1 MSKSKSSGKN
11 KNTVVP
17 YHKPLNVNIGLL
29 FFVAILFYLIV
40 SIFSYVTS
48 EKIVGYEVKTGSL
61 SANHVYRGIA
71 LREEEI
77 VSSDYAGYVNYYNEE
92 GDRIGKGNLVYTV
105 DESGTVMDY
114 INSQNA
120 GESFFTDD
128 DLNQLRGDIV
138 SFTNGFS
145 PENFAAVYD
154 FKNTIRSTTQKISG
168 NGILATIRSMDQ
180 SSLSGSIHYGY
191 SPDTGDITFYLD
203 GFENRSFADISF
215 QDFDPASY
223 NKTLLENGRLV
234 SQGDPVFKLCT
245 DENWSLVIAVEDEET
260 ADALEAMEYVRV
272 RFLKNQY
279 ESWGKVSKM
288 SDLEGHVFVNLAFT
302 NSMVTF
308 CSDRFVDIE
317 LSTAGE
323 SGLKVPNTAIVKS
336 DFFLVPKSYLTQSG
350 SERGVLKQTYTE
362 NGVLSTTFVAA
373 PPYSETDTEYYLDQS
388 VLETGDVL
396 VRPDSSETFT
406 VGKFAEL
413 IGVYNINK
421 GYADFRLIDI
431 LYSNEEYSIVVP
443 NTMYGLSEYDFIVLD
458 ASKVFPDQFIYQ

>member
-1 MSKSKSSGKN
+1 MIFA
-11 KNTVVP
+11 V
-17 YHKPLNVNIGLL
+17 
-29 FFVAILFYLIV
+29 ILFYLIV
-40 SIFSYVTS
+40 SIYSYFSS

-71 LREEEI
+71 LRQEQ
-77 VSSDYAGYVNYYNEE
+77 VVFSDSAGYVNYYNEE
-92 GDRIGKGNLVYTV
+92 GDRVGKGNLVYTV

-114 INSQNA
+114 INAQNA
-120 GESFFTDD
+120 GESFFTEE

-138 SFTNGFS
+138 NFVNGFS
-145 PENFAAVYD
+145 PENFSTVYD
-154 FKNTIRSTTQKISG
+154 FKNTIRSTTQRISG

-180 SSLSGSIHYGY
+180 NSISGSIHYGY
-191 SPDTGDITFYLD
+191 SPDTGDIAYYLD
-203 GFENRSFADISF
+203 GFESRSFSDISIN
-215 QDFDPASY
+215 DFNQASY
-223 NKTLLENGRLV
+223 NKELLENGMLV

-260 ADALEAMEYVRV
+260 AKELEELEYVRV

-279 ESWGKVSKM
+279 ESWGKVSRM
-288 SDLEGHVFVNLAFT
+288 NDLDGHFFVNLAFT

-336 DFFLVPKSYLTQSG
+336 DFFLVPKEYLTQSG
-350 SERGVLKQTYTE
+350 SVKGVLRQTYTE
-362 NGVLSTTFVAA
+362 NGMLSTNFVTA
-373 PPYSETDTEYYLDQS
+373 PPYSETDKEYYLDQTA
-388 VLETGDVL
+388 LRIGDVL
-396 VRPDSSETFT
+396 VKPDSSETFT
-406 VGKFAEL
+406 IGKFAEL

-443 NTMYGLSEYDFIVLD
+443 NSVYGLSEYDFIVLD

>member
-1 MSKSKSSGKN
+1 MIFA
-11 KNTVVP
+11 V
-17 YHKPLNVNIGLL
+17 
-29 FFVAILFYLIV
+29 ILFYLIV
-40 SIFSYVTS
+40 SIYSYFSS
-48 EKIVGYEVKTGSL
+48 EQIVGYEVKTGSL

-71 LREEEI
+71 LRQEQ
-77 VSSDYAGYVNYYNEE
+77 VVFSDSAGYVNYYNEE

-105 DESGTVMDY
+105 DESGMVMDY
-114 INSQNA
+114 INAQNA
-120 GESFFTDD
+120 GESFFTEE

-138 SFTNGFS
+138 SFVNGFS
-145 PENFAAVYD
+145 PENFSTVYD
-154 FKNTIRSTTQKISG
+154 FKNTIRSTTQRISG

-180 SSLSGSIHYGY
+180 NSLSGSIHYGY
-191 SPDTGDITFYLD
+191 SPDTGDIAYYLD
-203 GFENRSFADISF
+203 GFENRSFSDISIN
-215 QDFDPASY
+215 DFDQASY
-223 NKTLLENGRLV
+223 NKELLENGMLV

-245 DENWSLVIAVEDEET
+245 DENWSLVIAVEDEEI
-260 ADALEAMEYVRV
+260 AKELEELEYVRV

-279 ESWGKVSKM
+279 ESWGKVSRM
-288 SDLEGHVFVNLAFT
+288 NDLDGHFFVNLAFT

-336 DFFLVPKSYLTQSG
+336 DFFLVPKEYLTQSG
-350 SERGVLKQTYTE
+350 SEKGVLRQTYTE
-362 NGVLSTTFVAA
+362 NGMLSTNFVTA
-373 PPYSETDTEYYLDQS
+373 PPYSETDKEYYLDQTA
-388 VLETGDVL
+388 LRIGDVL
-396 VRPDSSETFT
+396 VKPDSSETFT
-406 VGKFAEL
+406 IGKFAEL

-443 NTMYGLSEYDFIVLD
+443 NSVYGLSEYDFIVLD

>member
-1 MSKSKSSGKN
+1 MIFA
-11 KNTVVP
+11 V
-17 YHKPLNVNIGLL
+17 
-29 FFVAILFYLIV
+29 ILFYLIV
-40 SIFSYVTS
+40 SIYSYFSS

-71 LREEEI
+71 LRQEQ
-77 VSSDYAGYVNYYNEE
+77 VVFSDSAGYVNYYNEE

-114 INSQNA
+114 INAQNA
-120 GESFFTDD
+120 GESFFTEE

-138 SFTNGFS
+138 SFVNGFS
-145 PENFAAVYD
+145 PENFSTVYD
-154 FKNTIRSTTQKISG
+154 FKNTIRSTTQRISG

-180 SSLSGSIHYGY
+180 NSLSGSIHYGY
-191 SPDTGDITFYLD
+191 SPDTGDIAYYLD
-203 GFENRSFADISF
+203 GFENRSFSDISIN
-215 QDFDPASY
+215 DFNQASY
-223 NKTLLENGRLV
+223 NKELLENGMLV

-245 DENWSLVIAVEDEET
+245 DENWSLVIAVEDEEI
-260 ADALEAMEYVRV
+260 AKELEELEYVRV

-279 ESWGKVSKM
+279 ESWGKVSRM
-288 SDLEGHVFVNLAFT
+288 NDLDGHFFVNLAFT

-336 DFFLVPKSYLTQSG
+336 DFFLVPKEYLTQSG
-350 SERGVLKQTYTE
+350 SEKGVLRQTYTE
-362 NGVLSTTFVAA
+362 NGMLSTNFVTA
-373 PPYSETDTEYYLDQS
+373 PPYSETDKEYYLDQTA
-388 VLETGDVL
+388 LRIGDVL
-396 VRPDSSETFT
+396 VKPDSSETFT
-406 VGKFAEL
+406 IGKFAEL

-443 NTMYGLSEYDFIVLD
+443 NSVYGLSEYDFIVLD

>member
-1 MSKSKSSGKN
+1 MIFA
-11 KNTVVP
+11 V
-17 YHKPLNVNIGLL
+17 
-29 FFVAILFYLIV
+29 ILFYLIV
-40 SIFSYVTS
+40 SIYSYFSS

-61 SANHVYRGIA
+61 SANHVYQGIA
-71 LREEEI
+71 LRQEQ
-77 VSSDYAGYVNYYNEE
+77 VVFSDSAGYVNYYNEE
-92 GDRIGKGNLVYTV
+92 GDRVGKGNLVYTV

-114 INSQNA
+114 INAQNA
-120 GESFFTDD
+120 GESFFTEE

-138 SFTNGFS
+138 SFVNGFS
-145 PENFAAVYD
+145 PENFSTVYD
-154 FKNTIRSTTQKISG
+154 FKNTIRSTTQRISG

-180 SSLSGSIHYGY
+180 NSISGSIHYGY
-191 SPDTGDITFYLD
+191 SPDTGDIAYYLD
-203 GFENRSFADISF
+203 GFESRSFSDISIN
-215 QDFDPASY
+215 DFNQASY
-223 NKTLLENGRLV
+223 NKELLENGMLV

-260 ADALEAMEYVRV
+260 AKELEELEYVRV

-279 ESWGKVSKM
+279 ESWGKVSRM
-288 SDLEGHVFVNLAFT
+288 NDLDGHFFVNLAFT

-336 DFFLVPKSYLTQSG
+336 DFFLVPKEYLTQSG
-350 SERGVLKQTYTE
+350 SVKGVLRQTYTE
-362 NGVLSTTFVAA
+362 NGMLSTNFVTA
-373 PPYSETDTEYYLDQS
+373 PPYSETDKEYYLDQTA
-388 VLETGDVL
+388 LRIGDVL
-396 VRPDSSETFT
+396 VKPDSSETFT
-406 VGKFAEL
+406 IGKFAEL

-443 NTMYGLSEYDFIVLD
+443 NSVYGLSEYDFIVLD